1 MFRIYQFSN
10 RYFQDFKITEYKR
23 VLQSVTKYY
32 KVLESINLAHLLGPI
47 LSLLHEGLKLKL
59 NKRVNI
65 WGKITNKKNPL
76 YVPVTILYHMFYSD
90 DINGGVATSK
100 NITVAS
106 VLLEAGWIVN
116 IREVL
121 SPTIFNF
128 RFIFL
133 LLWLYLFH
141 IFLPNCYVLLHPI
154 YCFWVIFFNKRC
166 FLFDFNG

>member
-1 MFRIYQFSN
+1 MLQS
-10 RYFQDFKITEYKR
+10 ITGCYG
-23 VLQSVTKYY
+23 VLQSIREYKSSASTWTNFELVTWRAKA
-32 KVLESINLAHLLGPI
+32 KAKQKSQHLR
-47 LSLLHEGLKLKL
+47 KN
-59 NKRVNI
+59 NKR
-65 WGKITNKKNPL
+65 KNPL

-100 NITVAS
+100 NITIAS
-106 VLLEAGWIVN
+106 VLLKAGWIVN